1 MNIAKFV
8 ITTVLVAAIV
18 CTLIVVAMTVV
29 QSVTDVLTNDSAQAL
44 TRRARFGSLA
54 RIRGFHTYAV
64 EEETS
69 AGYASV
75 ETLARFFGLEELPEP
90 ERGREHWT
98 NREFQDEL
106 RRVFPD
112 YYVTR
117 RSNLSNTELVD
128 VIFTSL
134 EAGNPVIIFHAAESR
149 NQDGD
154 GGALEKRYSV
164 VIGVDLPN
172 DRITLGSPQGTF
184 ARYTLDEFIRSSRFD
199 NYATSFFQRLLFAF
213 RIYSKNTVFIVDRG
227 EQAVADY

>member
-64 EEETS
+64 EEIS

-117 RSNLSNTELVD
+117 RSNLRNTELVD

-134 EAGNPVIIFHAAESR
+134 EAGNPVIIFHAAESP
-149 NQDGD
+149 DGD
-154 GGALEKRYSV
+154 ALEKRYSV

-172 DRITLGSPQGTF
+172 DRITLGSPQGAF
-184 ARYTLDEFIRSSRFD
+184 ARYTLDDFIRSSRFD
-199 NYATSFFQRLLFAF
+199 NYETSFFQRLLFAF

-227 EQAVADY
+227 EPVSQAAAGY